1 MDDLNLEQKHAI
13 VRAFSISNDRVS
25 LSIMKKVIAVWTV
38 IYLDREE
45 VVKLVEWL
53 TKWLKEN

>member
-13 VRAFSISNDRVS
+13 ARVFSISDDRVS